1 MLCQGSLV
9 PFSSLSWP
17 MQGIQIVIFGEAQ
30 PRLELRISWA
40 SAWPNPG
47 LQGRETLVSFS
58 PLCAQAK
65 GMRHT
70 VLCDPG
76 RIIYILSGSFP
87 PWYS

>member
-17 MQGIQIVIFGEAQ
+17 VQGTQIVIFGEAQ
-30 PRLELRISWA
+30 PGLELHISWA
-40 SAWPNPG
+40 SAWPIPG

-58 PLCAQAK
+58 PLCALAK
-65 GMRHT
+65 GTTHT

-76 RIIYILSGSFP
+76 RIMYTVSGSFP